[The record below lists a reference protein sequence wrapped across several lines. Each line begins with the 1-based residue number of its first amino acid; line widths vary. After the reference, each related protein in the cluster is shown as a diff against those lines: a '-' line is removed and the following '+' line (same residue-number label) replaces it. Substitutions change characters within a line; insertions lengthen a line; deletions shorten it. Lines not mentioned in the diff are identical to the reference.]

1 MDSQM
6 YTYPNY
12 NKTVAVLME
21 LSFATVAQ
29 QQAADLITMYKQEG
43 SSAIKTGYER
53 FQFPSLLEYTHIS
66 LNELHKR
73 VDTMCTKTL
82 AN

>member
-43 SSAIKTGYER
+43 SSAIK
-53 FQFPSLLEYTHIS
+53 Q
-66 LNELHKR
+66 
-73 VDTMCTKTL
+73 DTKDFSFRHC
-82 AN
+82 